1 MGQPVPD
8 TQSAG
13 YTRRC
18 TLNGNLDESS
28 ILSTSTRNGFQ
39 GALKAVF
46 LYNPTQVNHARRDGG
61 IGRHKRL
68 KIARSN
74 PYGFKS
80 RSRHQQT
87 DFFDSRLSHL
97 SGEFLVYSALLLSS
111 STRY

>member
-8 TQSAG
+8 NQSAG

-28 ILSTSTRNGFQ
+28 ILSTSTKQEQAPWETGGLLLWRAAGFFCILVWPWLEH
-39 GALKAVF
+39 G
-46 LYNPTQVNHARRDGG
+46 PPRRDGG

-80 RSRHQQT
+80 RSRHHC
-87 DFFDSRLSHL
+87 D
-97 SGEFLVYSALLLSS
+97 LLIL
-111 STRY
+111 

>member
-8 TQSAG
+8 NQSAG

-28 ILSTSTRNGFQ
+28 ILSTSTSSGFQ
-39 GALKAVF
+39 GDLRAVF
-46 LYNPTQVNHARRDGG
+46 LYTPIQANHARRDGG

-87 DFFDSRLSHL
+87 DFFGSRLSHL
-97 SGEFLVYSALLLSS
+97 LGEFLVYPAPLLSS